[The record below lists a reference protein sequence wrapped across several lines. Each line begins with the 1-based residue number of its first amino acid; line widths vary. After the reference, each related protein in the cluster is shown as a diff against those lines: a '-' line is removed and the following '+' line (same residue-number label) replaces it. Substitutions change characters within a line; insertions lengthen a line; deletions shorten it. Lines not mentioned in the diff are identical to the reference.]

1 MPRFEGQEYSITDGQ
16 KTGTGT
22 ALFGDIVIGGGAQ
35 HIKVRYN
42 GTNWTRC
49 G

>member
-1 MPRFEGQEYSITDGQ
+1 VVRIEGQEYSITDGQ
-16 KTGTGT
+16 KSTTG
-22 ALFGDIVIGGGAQ
+22 AAAFGDTVIGGSTG
-35 HIKVRYN
+35 HYKVRYN